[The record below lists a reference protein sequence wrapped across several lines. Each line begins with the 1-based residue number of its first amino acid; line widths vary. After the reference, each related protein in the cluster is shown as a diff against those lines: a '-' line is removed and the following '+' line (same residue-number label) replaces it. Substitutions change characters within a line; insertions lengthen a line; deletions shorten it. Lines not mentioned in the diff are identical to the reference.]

1 VPPETERPATSLANE
16 YFQVKRHGDIAVI
29 IPSPEV
35 EQLPENLILP
45 AAQMILAPLKDDPPS
60 NLIVDLE
67 GVRYFGSAFITFL
80 LRCHLLVRQRGS
92 ELVLAGLNDRI
103 RELLKTTALDTLWA
117 LYDSRQEALDALGGS
132 D

>member
-1 VPPETERPATSLANE
+1 MNRTESILSNE
-16 YFQVKRHGDIAVI
+16 YFQVKWHSDVAII

-35 EQLPENLILP
+35 EQLPESLMQP
-45 AAQMILAPLKDDPPS
+45 AAQMLLTPMKEDPPMH
-60 NLIVDLE
+60 LIVDLT

-80 LRCHLLVRQRGS
+80 LRCHLMVKNRGS
-92 ELVLAGLNDRI
+92 ELVLAGVNRDV

-117 LYDSRQEALDALGGS
+117 LYDTSSEAMEALGGS

>member
-1 VPPETERPATSLANE
+1 MASDTSRTAPFANE
-16 YFQVKRHGDIAVI
+16 YFQVKRHDDIAVI

-60 NLIVDLE
+60 NLIVDLA

-80 LRCHLLVRQRGS
+80 LRCHLLIRHQGS
-92 ELVLAGLNDRI
+92 ELILAGVNDRI

-117 LYDSRQEALDALGGS
+117 LYDTRREAMEALGGS